1 MLFLDPQ
8 FGPLSMGSLAAG
20 LPGAVVWP
28 ASTARTVVGAVQ
40 AAQILEE
47 LDADGRTWDAVVGLG
62 FGAGPAVALAR
73 EGRARRAILI
83 DPANLLTGDA
93 ELAQAAM
100 DDVPAHR
107 RPDPENQPAALQDLD
122 PAGPWP
128 SELYEHMAR
137 QLADDPDVQNRYARA
152 WREAEE
158 ARQPYDLGLPLRPS
172 PEPKRRMDWLDAW
185 AGPAADME
193 IWLPSERDH
202 VRRFLTERAPDR
214 PLVQRSWPPLW
225 WLANPET
232 VADDLRQAVGNQR
245 AG

>member
-1 MLFLDPQ
+1 MVLFLDPQ
-8 FGPLSMGSLAAG
+8 FGPLSVGSLAAG

-28 ASTARTVVGAVQ
+28 ASTARTVVGVVQ
-40 AAQILEE
+40 AAQTLEE
-47 LDADGRTWDAVVGLG
+47 LDADGRSWDAVVGLG
-62 FGAGPAVALAR
+62 FGAGPAVALVR

-83 DPANLLTGDA
+83 DPATLLTGDV

-107 RPDPENQPAALQDLD
+107 RPDPENPPLQDLD

-128 SELYEHMAR
+128 SELYEDMAR
-137 QLADDPDVQNRYARA
+137 QLADDPDVQARYARA

-172 PEPKRRMDWLDAW
+172 PELKRRMDWLDIW
-185 AGPAADME
+185 TGPAADIE

-214 PLVQRSWPPLW
+214 PLVQQPWSPLW
-225 WLANPET
+225 WLADPEA
-232 VADDLRQAVGNQR
+232 VASDLRRSVRSQG
-245 AG
+245 